1 MTGGQLRLAVLGA
14 GLIGRRHIDLA
25 ATEAVLDAI
34 VDPAPEAEGIAA
46 ERGVSWF
53 PSLAA
58 LLTDCRPDGVIV
70 ATPNQ
75 MHVENGLACIAAGV
89 PALIEKPIADDVA
102 AATRLADAADEAGV
116 PVLVGHHRR
125 HNPLVTAAKSTIA
138 AGRLGTLV
146 AVQASCWF
154 YKPDSYFDT
163 TWRREKGAGPVFIN
177 LIHDIDTL
185 RYLCGDIESVQ
196 AMESHRVRG
205 HAVEDTAAILLRFV
219 SGAVGTIT
227 VSDTIAG
234 PWSWEL
240 TAGEN
245 PAYPATGEACYHIGG
260 THGAL
265 ALPGLELWSYEGP
278 RSWWEPLASTRLQRD
293 DADPLKLQLHHF
305 LRVVADGEP
314 PLVSARDAL
323 ETLRVVAAVK
333 QAAETGAAVELAA

>member
-1 MTGGQLRLAVLGA
+1 MAGGTVRLAVLGA
-14 GLIGRRHIDLA
+14 GLIGRRHIAHA
-25 ATEAVLDAI
+25 AAEAVLDAI
-34 VDPAPEAEGIAA
+34 VDPAPAAEGIAA

-58 LLTDCRPDGVIV
+58 LLTDRRPDGVIV

-75 MHVENGLACIAAGV
+75 MHVENGLACITAGV

-102 AATRLADAADEAGV
+102 AAARLADAADEAGV
-116 PVLVGHHRR
+116 PILVGHHRR
-125 HNPLVTAAKSTIA
+125 HNPLVTAAKAVIA

-154 YKPDSYFDT
+154 YKPDSYFEIA
-163 TWRREKGAGPVFIN
+163 WRREKGAGPVFIN

-205 HAVEDTAAILLRFV
+205 HAVEDTAGILLRFA
-219 SGAVGTIT
+219 SGALGTIT
-227 VSDTIAG
+227 VSDTVAG

-245 PAYPATGEACYHIGG
+245 AAYPTTGEACYHIGG

-265 ALPGLELWSYEGP
+265 ALPGLDLWSYAGQ
-278 RSWWEPLASTRLQRD
+278 RSWWEPLESTRLERGE
-293 DADPLKLQLHHF
+293 ADPLQLQLRHF
-305 LRVVADGEP
+305 LRMITDAESP
-314 PLVSARDAL
+314 AVSARDAL

-333 QAAETGAAVELAA
+333 QAAATGDVVDLRR